1 MNINHRFNL
10 NLSKSSKAAF
20 ITTPIFYA
28 NGEPHLGHAYIGII
42 GDIFCR
48 YERLSKINNGC
59 QLITGTDEHG
69 QKIAAAAQS
78 HNLPPQDFVDTLSQS
93 FQVLWPKLAVELD
106 VFIRTTDTQ
115 HKSNIQKIW
124 QQLEQ
129 QGDIYLGH
137 YSGHYCVACEQFYSE
152 RDLLDDELCPI
163 HKQPVTFSQEET
175 YLFRLE
181 NYRQVL
187 LDYYQSNKNCLEPS
201 HYQQTLIEQ
210 LKSAPL
216 DDLSVSRINNQ
227 WGIQVPSNQSHTV
240 YVWIDALFSYLS
252 AIQSSGANKSA
263 LAHTQ
268 HVIGKDILP
277 FHAVY
282 WPAFLL
288 ALGIPLPQKLIVHG
302 WWTIGGEKISK
313 SNPETRVNPSIF
325 SEKLTC
331 DGLRYALIRH
341 KPLHRDGNLVL
352 DEFAQ
357 IINADLL
364 NNLANLVKRNHTLI
378 TRNFAGE
385 IKLAEISQL
394 DKESLACINK
404 VIPVL
409 ESIINAYK
417 TRDLHRVA
425 KDINSVLTE
434 LNGFFHQRA
443 PWLVNKEQPEAK
455 AKQTCLVVSNIVRE
469 VVWLLSPITPTL
481 CQTIIE
487 EKGNPSSSIFE
498 HQALI
503 LKDAVA
509 ISANSHWQKI

>member
-1 MNINHRFNL
+1 MNTNNSFNL
-10 NLSKSSKAAF
+10 NLSKSSKTEF

-28 NGEPHLGHAYIGII
+28 NGEPHLGHAYTGII
-42 GDIFCR
+42 ADIFCR
-48 YERLSKINNGC
+48 YERLAQIDIGC
-59 QLITGTDEHG
+59 KLITGTDEHG
-69 QKIAAAAQS
+69 QKIASAAQS
-78 HNLPPQDFVDTLSQS
+78 NNLPAQDFVDTLSQS
-93 FQVLWPKLAVELD
+93 FQDLWPKLAIEQD
-106 VFIRTTDTQ
+106 AFIRTTDRQ
-115 HKSNIQKIW
+115 HKLNIQRIW

-137 YSGHYCVACEQFYSE
+137 YSGHYCIACEQFYPEKS
-152 RDLLDDELCPI
+152 LLDGACCPV
-163 HKQPVTFSQEET
+163 HKREVIFSQEET

-181 NYRQVL
+181 KYREAL
-187 LDYYQSNKNCLEPS
+187 IEYYQSNDNCIEPS
-201 HYQQTLIEQ
+201 HYQQSLIEQ
-210 LKSAPL
+210 LKSSPL
-216 DDLSVSRINNQ
+216 DDLSVSRINNK
-227 WGIQVPSNQSHTV
+227 WGIQVPNNQGHTV

-252 AIQSSGANKSA
+252 AIQNCGGNTHS

-268 HVIGKDILP
+268 HVIGKDILL

-288 ALGIPLPQKLIVHG
+288 ALDIKLPQKLIVHG
-302 WWTIGGEKISK
+302 WWTIGGEKVSK
-313 SNPETRVNPSIF
+313 SNPHTTVNPSLF
-325 SEKLTC
+325 SERLTC
-331 DGLRYALIRH
+331 DGLRYALLRH

-357 IINADLL
+357 TINADLL

-378 TRNFAGE
+378 TKNFAGE

-394 DKESLACINK
+394 DKGNLACINK

-409 ESIINAYK
+409 ENIINAYQ

-425 KDINSVLTE
+425 KEVNWILTE

-455 AKQTCLVVSNIVRE
+455 AKQTCLVVSNLVRE
-469 VVWLLSPITPTL
+469 LVWLLSPITPTL

-487 EKGNPSSSIFE
+487 EKGTPSSSLFE

-509 ISANSHWQKI
+509 LCAKSHWQKI